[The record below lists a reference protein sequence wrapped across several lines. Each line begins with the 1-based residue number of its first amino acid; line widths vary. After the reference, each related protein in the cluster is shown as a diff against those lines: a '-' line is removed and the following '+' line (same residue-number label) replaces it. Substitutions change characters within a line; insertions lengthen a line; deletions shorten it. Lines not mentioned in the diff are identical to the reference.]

1 MSSPQW
7 LPPRPVAEPAPLTSP
22 VPQREESAF
31 KRRLGPIAV
40 LLAALAKFAKGALI
54 ILKGAK
60 FATTSATM
68 LVSVAAYALIW
79 GFPFAAGFV
88 ALLAIHE
95 FGHWIQLKREGV
107 NPGRMV

>member
-1 MSSPQW
+1 MAMSSQR
-7 LPPRPVAEPAPLTSP
+7 LPPQPVAEPAPSLPSGP
-22 VPQREESAF
+22 RQESGF
-31 KRRLGPIAV
+31 KKRLGPIGV
-40 LLAALAKFAKGALI
+40 LLLAMAKFAKGALI

-68 LVSVAAYALIW
+68 VVSVAAYALIW

-95 FGHWIQLKREGV
+95 FGHWIQLK
-107 NPGRMV
+107 